1 MPREAVRGHGAE
13 RITPTSR
20 YGVLLV
26 LLFITFVFMASAPS
40 GHWVQ
45 VVTAALV
52 GMTLITAVF
61 AAGAQRR
68 LVRIVLVVA
77 PLTFVASLVS
87 FVTTPSAGEGVI
99 YGLNVLLIAGAPVVI
114 ADSIWRRGV
123 IDVQTELGAISIYVL
138 IGLVAAFLYASIADL
153 SSSQFFVQQR
163 HATTADFVYYSYV
176 TLTTTGYGDLTA
188 AGNIGRS
195 VSILEAMLG
204 QLYLVTVVA
213 VVIGRLGRRSAR
225 SSDA

>member
-123 IDVQTELGAISIYVL
+123 IDVQTVLGAISIYVL